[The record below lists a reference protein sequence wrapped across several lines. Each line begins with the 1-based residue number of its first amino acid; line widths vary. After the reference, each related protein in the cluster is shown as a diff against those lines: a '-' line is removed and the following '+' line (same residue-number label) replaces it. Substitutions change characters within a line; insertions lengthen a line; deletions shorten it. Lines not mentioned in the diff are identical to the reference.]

1 MQVITGQAE
10 REVVR
15 QESEISQWI
24 LFVSQGTEQGL
35 LHRALVEG
43 PEWDPEGK
51 PALS

>member
-15 QESEISQWI
+15 SPKYLNGFFS
-24 LFVSQGTEQGL
+24 VSQGTEQGFP
-35 LHRALVEG
+35 HRTLVEG